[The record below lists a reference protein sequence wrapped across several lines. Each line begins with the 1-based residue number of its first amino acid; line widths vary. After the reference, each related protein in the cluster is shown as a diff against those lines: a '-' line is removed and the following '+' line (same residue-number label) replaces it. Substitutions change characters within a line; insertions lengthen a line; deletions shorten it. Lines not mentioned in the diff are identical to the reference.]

1 MEAGMWKKIGIGV
14 VVLLIIIA
22 GVGYYLFS
30 NLDSYIKEAIE
41 KYGSQATQA
50 SVTLDSVI
58 VSITT
63 GEGGLVG
70 LSVGNPKGF
79 ATPHAITVGAITLKI
94 DTSTVTGSGPI
105 VIKEIDIDKP
115 QVTYEIGNTGGSNLD
130 AIQKNT
136 EAFAGSSGGNSA
148 PTAGGGQERKLIIN
162 DLYVRDGQ
170 IGVSATVLQGKAV
183 NAPLPTIHLTDIG
196 KNSNGAT
203 AAQVANQVLGA
214 ITSEAAKVGSS
225 ALTSSLTS
233 GVTGAGSNATGELKG
248 LLGH

>member
-1 MEAGMWKKIGIGV
+1 MLKKIGIGV
-14 VVLLIIIA
+14 VVLLIIVA

-30 NLDSYIKEAIE
+30 NLDSYIKAAIE

-50 SVTLDSVI
+50 SVTLDSVV
-58 VSITT
+58 VSLTT
-63 GEGGLVG
+63 GEGGMVG
-70 LSVGNPKGF
+70 LDVGNPKGF
-79 ATPHAITVGAITLKI
+79 ATPHAITVGAITLKL

-115 QVTYEIGNTGGSNLD
+115 QVTYEIGNTGGSNLE

-136 EAFAGSSGGNSA
+136 EAFAGGGSNA

-170 IGVSATVLQGKAV
+170 IDVSATVLQGKEV

-233 GVTGAGSNATGELKG
+233 SLTGAGSGASSGATGALKG

>member
-1 MEAGMWKKIGIGV
+1 MLKKIGIGV

-30 NLDSYIKEAIE
+30 NLDSYIKAAIE

-50 SVTLDSVI
+50 SVTLDSVV
-58 VSITT
+58 VSLTS

-105 VIKEIDIDKP
+105 VIKEIDVDKP
-115 QVTYEIGNTGGSNLD
+115 QVTYEIGNSGGSNLD

-136 EAFAGSSGGNSA
+136 EAFAGSSGSSSA
-148 PTAGGGQERKLIIN
+148 PTTGGGQERKLIIN

-196 KNSNGAT
+196 KASNGAT

-233 GVTGAGSNATGELKG
+233 GVTGAGSNATGALKG
-248 LLGH
+248 LFGH

>member
-30 NLDSYIKEAIE
+30 NLDSYIKAAIE

-115 QVTYEIGNTGGSNLD
+115 QVTYEVGNTGGSNLD

-136 EAFAGSSGGNSA
+136 QAYAGGSNNA
-148 PTAGGGQERKLIIN
+148 PTSGGGQERKLIIN

-170 IGVSATVLQGKAV
+170 IGVSATALQGKAL
-183 NAPLPTIHLTDIG
+183 NAPLPTIHLTNIG

-203 AAQVANQVLGA
+203 AAEVANDVLGA
-214 ITSEAAKVGSS
+214 ITSEAAKVGSNQLMQS
-225 ALTSSLTS
+225 LGSSVT
-233 GVTGAGSNATGELKG
+233 GVTGGATGGLKG
-248 LLGH
+248 LFGK

>member
-1 MEAGMWKKIGIGV
+1 MLKKIGIGV

-30 NLDSYIKEAIE
+30 NLDSYIKAAIE

-50 SVTLDSVI
+50 SVTLDSVV
-58 VSITT
+58 VSLTS

-105 VIKEIDIDKP
+105 VIKEIDVDKP
-115 QVTYEIGNTGGSNLD
+115 QVTYEIGNSGGSNLD

-136 EAFAGSSGGNSA
+136 EAFAGSSGSSSA
-148 PTAGGGQERKLIIN
+148 PTTGGGQERKLIIN

-196 KNSNGAT
+196 KASNGAT

-214 ITSEAAKVGSS
+214 TKVGSS

-233 GVTGAGSNATGELKG
+233 GVTGAGSNATGALKG
-248 LLGH
+248 LFGH

>member
-1 MEAGMWKKIGIGV
+1 MLKKIGIGV

-30 NLDSYIKEAIE
+30 NLDSYIKAAIE

-50 SVTLDSVI
+50 SVTLDSVV
-58 VSITT
+58 VSLTT
-63 GEGGLVG
+63 GEGGMVG
-70 LSVGNPKGF
+70 LNVGNPKGF
-79 ATPHAITVGAITLKI
+79 ATPHAITVGAITLKL